1 MIKKYYLYNI
11 NKFSD
16 SEKTAEEKVENKLE
30 KPILN
35 STEIV
40 ESQPVDADQ
49 EAETEKP
56 IIIRERS
63 KF

>member
-63 KF
+63 

>member
-1 MIKKYYLYNI
+1 MILIFFLWDFNI

-16 SEKTAEEKVENKLE
+16 SEKIAQETVENKLE
-30 KPILN
+30 EPILN
-35 STEIV
+35 STEIG

-63 KF
+63 